1 MSYSCYNVTMV
12 TKNISVNWFNFYH
25 FTCATFLCVIR
36 LHNMILRPRI
46 KNCLVQVSRP
56 YLKITPT
63 LFFFA
68 TKNKHKTVLVVLLQ
82 RQFEADDRITIFC
95 LFKRFSDS
103 LLFILFP
110 FYNFCFSWFLISVIL
125 QCIRTSRESQ
135 GHEPW
140 LI

>member
-1 MSYSCYNVTMV
+1 MSPWLP
-12 TKNISVNWFNFYH
+12 KILSVNWFNFYH

-36 LHNMILRPRI
+36 LHNMILRPRK
-46 KNCLVQVSRP
+46 KNCLVRVSRP
-56 YLKITPT
+56 YLKITPDPI
-63 LFFFA
+63 FFT
-68 TKNKHKTVLVVLLQ
+68 TKKNHNKTVLVVLLQ
-82 RQFEADDRITIFC
+82 CQFEADDRIIIFC

-103 LLFILFP
+103 LLFIWFL

-125 QCIRTSRESQ
+125 RCIRISQESQ